1 MIKKRRVRLLVFLT
15 VMLLS
20 MTVFSSIALADGS
33 ERTEPVEITPQPTV
47 APTPVPTPATHG
59 SAFTNAGNM
68 ALVDNLFAENTNK
81 QFITVE
87 SKNGQLFYIV
97 IDYDAVQN
105 EETDSYA
112 VHFLNMVD
120 EADLMALLEELDIDV
135 PDKTPEPTPTPKPT
149 VEVVPEPEEPGGMSS
164 GILLIVFALLVGGV
178 ILYYFKVIKKK
189 PKQKVPS
196 YTDEYAMDDED
207 DIWEKEV

>member
-1 MIKKRRVRLLVFLT
+1 MIKRKRIALLFIT

-20 MTVFSSIALADGS
+20 MTVFSSVALADGS
-33 ERTEPVEITPQPTV
+33 ERTEPAETPQPTV
-47 APTPVPTPATHG
+47 APTPVPTPATQG
-59 SAFTNAGNM
+59 SAFTNEGNM
-68 ALVDNLFAENTNK
+68 ALVDNLFSKNTNK

-149 VEVVPEPEEPGGMSS
+149 VEVITEPEEPDGMNV

-178 ILYYFKVIKKK
+178 IFYYFKVIKKK

-196 YTDEYAMDDED
+196 YTDEYDMDDD

>member
-1 MIKKRRVRLLVFLT
+1 MIKKRRVRLLAFLT

-20 MTVFSSIALADGS
+20 MTVFSSAALADGS
-33 ERTEPVEITPQPTV
+33 ERTEPAETPQPTV
-47 APTPVPTPATHG
+47 APTPVPTPATQG
-59 SAFTNAGNM
+59 SAFTNEGNM
-68 ALVDNLFAENTNK
+68 ALVDNLFSKNTNK

-149 VEVVPEPEEPGGMSS
+149 VEVITEPEEPDGMNG

-178 ILYYFKVIKKK
+178 IFYYFKVIKKK

-196 YTDEYAMDDED
+196 YTDEYDMDDD

>member
-1 MIKKRRVRLLVFLT
+1 MIKKRRVRLLAFLT

-20 MTVFSSIALADGS
+20 MTVFSSAALADGS
-33 ERTEPVEITPQPTV
+33 ERTEPVETPQPTA
-47 APTPVPTPATHG
+47 APTPVPIPATQG
-59 SAFTNAGNM
+59 SAFTNEGNM
-68 ALVDNLFAENTNK
+68 ALVDNLFSKNTNK

-105 EETDSYA
+105 EETESYE

-120 EADLMALLEELDIDV
+120 EADLMALLEEQDIDV

-149 VEVVPEPEEPGGMSS
+149 VEVITEPEEPNGMSG
-164 GILLIVFALLVGGV
+164 GILLIVFVLLVGGV
-178 ILYYFKVIKKK
+178 VLYYFKVIKKK

-196 YTDEYAMDDED
+196 YTDEYDMDDD

>member
-1 MIKKRRVRLLVFLT
+1 MIKKRRVRLLTFLT

-20 MTVFSSIALADGS
+20 MTVFSSVALADGS
-33 ERTEPVEITPQPTV
+33 ERTEPVETPQPTV
-47 APTPVPTPATHG
+47 APTLVPTPATQG
-59 SAFTNAGNM
+59 STFTNEGNM
-68 ALVDNLFAENTNK
+68 ALVDNLFAENTIK
-81 QFITVE
+81 QFIIVE

-135 PDKTPEPTPTPKPT
+135 PDTTPESTPTPKPT
-149 VEVVPEPEEPGGMSS
+149 VEVVPEPDEPNGVNSS
-164 GILLIVFALLVGGV
+164 ILLIVFALLVGGV

-196 YTDEYAMDDED
+196 YTDEYDMDDD
-207 DIWEKEV
+207 DIWEKEI

>member
-1 MIKKRRVRLLVFLT
+1 MIKKHRVRLLAFLT

-20 MTVFSSIALADGS
+20 MTVFSSVALADGS
-33 ERTEPVEITPQPTV
+33 ERTEPVETPQPTV
-47 APTPVPTPATHG
+47 APTPVPTPATQG
-59 SAFTNAGNM
+59 SAFTNEGNM
-68 ALVDNLFAENTNK
+68 SLVDNLFAKNTNK

-120 EADLMALLEELDIDV
+120 EADLMALLEDLDIEI

-149 VEVVPEPEEPGGMSS
+149 VEVVPEPEEPGGMNS

-178 ILYYFKVIKKK
+178 VLYYFKVIKKK
-189 PKQKVPS
+189 PKQNVPS
-196 YTDEYAMDDED
+196 YTDEYDMDDD

>member
-1 MIKKRRVRLLVFLT
+1 MIKKRIALLFMT

-20 MTVFSSIALADGS
+20 MTVFSSVALADGS
-33 ERTEPVEITPQPTV
+33 ERTEPAETPQPTV
-47 APTPVPTPATHG
+47 APTPVPTPSTQG
-59 SAFTNAGNM
+59 SAFTNEGNM
-68 ALVDNLFAENTNK
+68 TLVDNLFAENTNK

-105 EETDSYA
+105 EETESYE

-120 EADLMALLEELDIDV
+120 EADLMALLEELDIEI

-149 VEVVPEPEEPGGMSS
+149 VEVVPEPEETNGMNG

-178 ILYYFKVIKKK
+178 VLYYFKVIKKK

-196 YTDEYAMDDED
+196 YTDEYDMDDD

>member
-1 MIKKRRVRLLVFLT
+1 MIKKRRVRLLTFLT

-20 MTVFSSIALADGS
+20 MTVFSSVALADGS
-33 ERTEPVEITPQPTV
+33 EKTEPVETPQPTV
-47 APTPVPTPATHG
+47 APTPVPTPATQG
-59 SAFTNAGNM
+59 SAFTNEGNM

-120 EADLMALLEELDIDV
+120 EADLMALLEELNIDIPV
-135 PDKTPEPTPTPKPT
+135 KTPEPTPTPKPT
-149 VEVVPEPEEPGGMSS
+149 VEVVPEPEEPNGMSG

-178 ILYYFKVIKKK
+178 VLYYFKVIKKK

-196 YTDEYAMDDED
+196 YTDEYDMDDD

>member
-1 MIKKRRVRLLVFLT
+1 MAVRAALIFGNIQPGDAAGLMKYTMERVPAFVNAFAPLDDVI
-15 VMLLS
+15 VACGAGA
-20 MTVFSSIALADGS
+20 IALGF
-33 ERTEPVEITPQPTV
+33 PVITNEQENIFR
-47 APTPVPTPATHG
+47 VPK
-59 SAFTNAGNM
+59 S
-68 ALVDNLFAENTNK
+68 LIV
-81 QFITVE
+81 
-87 SKNGQLFYIV
+87 QLFYIV

-105 EETDSYA
+105 EETESYE

-120 EADLMALLEELDIDV
+120 EADLMALLEEMDIDI

-149 VEVVPEPEEPGGMSS
+149 VEVITEPEESDGMSG

-178 ILYYFKVIKKK
+178 VLYYFKVIKNK

-196 YTDEYAMDDED
+196 YTDEYDMDDD

>member
-1 MIKKRRVRLLVFLT
+1 MIKKRRVRLLTFLT

-20 MTVFSSIALADGS
+20 MTVFSSVALADGS
-33 ERTEPVEITPQPTV
+33 ERTEPAETPQPTV
-47 APTPVPTPATHG
+47 APTPVPTPATQG
-59 SAFTNAGNM
+59 SAFTNEGNM
-68 ALVDNLFAENTNK
+68 TLVDNLFAENTNK

-120 EADLMALLEELDIDV
+120 EADLMALLEELDIEI

-149 VEVVPEPEEPGGMSS
+149 VEVVPEPEKTNGMNG

-178 ILYYFKVIKKK
+178 VLYYFKVIKKK

-196 YTDEYAMDDED
+196 YTDEYDMDDD

>member
-1 MIKKRRVRLLVFLT
+1 MIKRKRIALLFIT

-20 MTVFSSIALADGS
+20 MTVFSSVALADGS
-33 ERTEPVEITPQPTV
+33 ERTEPVETPQPTA
-47 APTPVPTPATHG
+47 APTPVPTPATQG
-59 SAFTNAGNM
+59 NAFTNEGNM

-105 EETDSYA
+105 EGTDSYA

-120 EADLMALLEELDIDV
+120 EADLMALLEELDIDIPVKTLESTPV
-135 PDKTPEPTPTPKPT
+135 PTPT
-149 VEVVPEPEEPGGMSS
+149 VEVVPEPEESDGMSS
-164 GILLIVFALLVGGV
+164 GVLLIVFALLVGGV

-196 YTDEYAMDDED
+196 YTDEYDMDDD

>member
-1 MIKKRRVRLLVFLT
+1 MIKKRRVRLLTFLT

-20 MTVFSSIALADGS
+20 MTAFSSVALADGS
-33 ERTEPVEITPQPTV
+33 ERTEHVETPQPTV
-47 APTPVPTPATHG
+47 APTPVPTPATQG
-59 SAFTNAGNM
+59 SAFTNEGNM
-68 ALVDNLFAENTNK
+68 VLVDNLFTENTNK

-105 EETDSYA
+105 EETESYE

-135 PDKTPEPTPTPKPT
+135 PDTTPESTPTPKPT
-149 VEVVPEPEEPGGMSS
+149 VEVVPEPDEPNGVNSS
-164 GILLIVFALLVGGV
+164 ILLIVFALLVGGV

-189 PKQKVPS
+189 SKQKMPA
-196 YTDEYAMDDED
+196 YTDEYDMDD

>member
-1 MIKKRRVRLLVFLT
+1 MIKRKRIALLFIT

-20 MTVFSSIALADGS
+20 MTVFSSVALADGS
-33 ERTEPVEITPQPTV
+33 ERTEPAETPQPTV
-47 APTPVPTPATHG
+47 APTPVPTPATQG
-59 SAFTNAGNM
+59 SAFTNEGNM
-68 ALVDNLFAENTNK
+68 ALVDNLFSKNTNK

-149 VEVVPEPEEPGGMSS
+149 VEVITEPEEPDGMNG

-178 ILYYFKVIKKK
+178 IFYYFKVIKKK

-196 YTDEYAMDDED
+196 YTDEYDMDDD

>member
-1 MIKKRRVRLLVFLT
+1 
-15 VMLLS
+15 
-20 MTVFSSIALADGS
+20 MTVFSSVALTDGS
-33 ERTEPVEITPQPTV
+33 EKTEPVETPQPTV
-47 APTPVPTPATHG
+47 APTPVPTPVSQG

-120 EADLMALLEELDIDV
+120 EADLMALLEELDIEI

-149 VEVVPEPEEPGGMSS
+149 VEVVPEPEKTNGMNS

-178 ILYYFKVIKKK
+178 ILYYFKVIKNK

-196 YTDEYAMDDED
+196 YTDEYDMEDED

>member
-1 MIKKRRVRLLVFLT
+1 MCIT
-15 VMLLS
+15 VMLWS
-20 MTVFSSIALADGS
+20 MTVFSSVALADGS
-33 ERTEPVEITPQPTV
+33 ERTEPAETPQPTV
-47 APTPVPTPATHG
+47 APTPVPTPATQG
-59 SAFTNAGNM
+59 SAFTNEGNM
-68 ALVDNLFAENTNK
+68 ALVDNLFSKNTNK

-149 VEVVPEPEEPGGMSS
+149 VEVITEPEEPDGMNG

-178 ILYYFKVIKKK
+178 IFYYFKVIKKK

-196 YTDEYAMDDED
+196 YTDEYDMDDD

>member
-1 MIKKRRVRLLVFLT
+1 MIKRKRIALLFIT

-20 MTVFSSIALADGS
+20 MTVFSSVALADGS
-33 ERTEPVEITPQPTV
+33 ERTEPAETPQPTV
-47 APTPVPTPATHG
+47 APTPVPTPATQG
-59 SAFTNAGNM
+59 SAFTNEGNM
-68 ALVDNLFAENTNK
+68 ALVDNLFSKNTNK

-105 EETDSYA
+105 EETESYE

-120 EADLMALLEELDIDV
+120 EADLMALLEDLDIEI
-135 PDKTPEPTPTPKPT
+135 PDKTQEPTPTPKPT
-149 VEVVPEPEEPGGMSS
+149 VEVVPEPEEPGGMNS

-178 ILYYFKVIKKK
+178 VLYYFKVIKKK

-196 YTDEYAMDDED
+196 YTDEYDMDDD

>member
-1 MIKKRRVRLLVFLT
+1 MIKRKRIALLFIT

-20 MTVFSSIALADGS
+20 MTVFSSVALADGS
-33 ERTEPVEITPQPTV
+33 ERTEHVETPQPTV
-47 APTPVPTPATHG
+47 APTPVPTPATQG
-59 SAFTNAGNM
+59 SAFTNEGNM
-68 ALVDNLFAENTNK
+68 SLVDNLFAKNTNK

-105 EETDSYA
+105 EETESYE

-120 EADLMALLEELDIDV
+120 EADLMALLEDLDIEI

-149 VEVVPEPEEPGGMSS
+149 VEVVPEPEEPGGMNS
-164 GILLIVFALLVGGV
+164 GILLIVFVLLVGGIV
-178 ILYYFKVIKKK
+178 LYYFKVINKK

-196 YTDEYAMDDED
+196 YTDEYDMDDD

>member
-1 MIKKRRVRLLVFLT
+1 MIKRKRIALLFIT

-20 MTVFSSIALADGS
+20 MTVFSSVALADGS
-33 ERTEPVEITPQPTV
+33 ERTEPVETPQPT
-47 APTPVPTPATHG
+47 AEPTPMPTPATQG
-59 SAFTNAGNM
+59 SAFTNEGNM
-68 ALVDNLFAENTNK
+68 VLVDNLFAENTNK

-97 IDYDAVQN
+97 IDYDAAQN
-105 EETDSYA
+105 EETESYA

-120 EADLMALLEELDIDV
+120 EADLMALLEEQDIDIPV
-135 PDKTPEPTPTPKPT
+135 KTPESTPVPNPT
-149 VEVVPEPEEPGGMSS
+149 VEVVPEPEEPDGMS
-164 GILLIVFALLVGGV
+164 GGVMLIVFALLVGGV
-178 ILYYFKVIKKK
+178 VLYYFKVIKKK

-196 YTDEYAMDDED
+196 YTDEYDMDDD

>member
-1 MIKKRRVRLLVFLT
+1 MIKRKRIALLFMT

-20 MTVFSSIALADGS
+20 MTVFSSVALADGKQ
-33 ERTEPVEITPQPTV
+33 TPEPTATPNPT
-47 APTPVPTPATHG
+47 ATPASVTQG
-59 SAFTNAGNM
+59 SAFTNEGNM
-68 ALVDNLFAENTNK
+68 SLVDNLFTRNTNK

-97 IDYDAVQN
+97 IDYDAVEN
-105 EETDSYA
+105 EETESYE

-120 EADLMALLEELDIDV
+120 EADLMALLEELDIYIPV
-135 PDKTPEPTPTPKPT
+135 KTPEPTPAPTST
-149 VEVVPEPEEPGGMSS
+149 VEVVPEPEEPDGMS
-164 GILLIVFALLVGGV
+164 GGVLLLIFALLVGGV

-196 YTDEYAMDDED
+196 YTDEYDMDDD

>member
-1 MIKKRRVRLLVFLT
+1 MIKKRRIRMLTFLT
-15 VMLLS
+15 AMLLS
-20 MTVFSSIALADGS
+20 MTVFSSTALAEGS
-33 ERTEPVEITPQPTV
+33 ESPVPVQTPLSSLSP
-47 APTPVPTPATHG
+47 APVSTPVPQG
-59 SAFTNAGNM
+59 SAFTNEGNM
-68 ALVDNLFAENTNK
+68 VLVDNLFAKNTNK

-105 EETDSYA
+105 EETESYE

-120 EADLMALLEELDIDV
+120 EADLMALLEDLDIEI

-149 VEVVPEPEEPGGMSS
+149 VEVVPEPEEPGGMNS

-178 ILYYFKVIKKK
+178 VLYYFKVIKKK

-196 YTDEYAMDDED
+196 YTDEYDMDDD

>member
-1 MIKKRRVRLLVFLT
+1 MIKKRRVRLLAFLT

-20 MTVFSSIALADGS
+20 MTVFSSVALADGS
-33 ERTEPVEITPQPTV
+33 ERTEPVETPQPTV
-47 APTPVPTPATHG
+47 APTPVPTPATQG
-59 SAFTNAGNM
+59 SAFTNEGNM
-68 ALVDNLFAENTNK
+68 SLVDNLFAKNTNK

-105 EETDSYA
+105 EETESYE

-135 PDKTPEPTPTPKPT
+135 PDTMPEPTPTPKPT
-149 VEVVPEPEEPGGMSS
+149 VEVVPEPEEPDGING

-178 ILYYFKVIKKK
+178 VLYYFKVIKKK

-196 YTDEYAMDDED
+196 YTDEYVMDDD

>member
-1 MIKKRRVRLLVFLT
+1 MIKKRRVRLLAFLT

-20 MTVFSSIALADGS
+20 MTVFSSVALADGS
-33 ERTEPVEITPQPTV
+33 ERTEPVETPQPTV
-47 APTPVPTPATHG
+47 APTPVPTPATQG
-59 SAFTNAGNM
+59 NAFTNEGNM
-68 ALVDNLFAENTNK
+68 VLVDNLFAENTNK

-105 EETDSYA
+105 EGTDSYA

-120 EADLMALLEELDIDV
+120 EADLMALLEKMDIPV
-135 PDKTPEPTPTPKPT
+135 KTPEPTPVPTPT
-149 VEVVPEPEEPGGMSS
+149 VEVVPEPEEPGSMSV
-164 GILLIVFALLVGGV
+164 GILLIAFALLVGGV
-178 ILYYFKVIKKK
+178 VLYYFKVIKKK
-189 PKQKVPS
+189 SKQKVPS
-196 YTDEYAMDDED
+196 YTDEYDMDDD

>member
-1 MIKKRRVRLLVFLT
+1 MIKKRRVRLLAFLT
-15 VMLLS
+15 VMLMS
-20 MTVFSSIALADGS
+20 MTVFSAVALADGS
-33 ERTEPVEITPQPTV
+33 ERTEPVETPQPTV
-47 APTPVPTPATHG
+47 APTPVPTPVSQG
-59 SAFTNAGNM
+59 SAFTNEGNM
-68 ALVDNLFAENTNK
+68 ALVDNLFTENTNK

-149 VEVVPEPEEPGGMSS
+149 VEVVPEPEEPNGMNG
-164 GILLIVFALLVGGV
+164 GILLIVFVLLVGGV
-178 ILYYFKVIKKK
+178 VLYYFKVIKKK

-196 YTDEYAMDDED
+196 YTDEYDMDDD

>member
-1 MIKKRRVRLLVFLT
+1 MIKKRRVRMLAFLT

-20 MTVFSSIALADGS
+20 MTVFSSAALADGS
-33 ERTEPVEITPQPTV
+33 ERTEPAETPQPTV
-47 APTPVPTPATHG
+47 APTPVPTPATQG
-59 SAFTNAGNM
+59 SAFTNEGNM
-68 ALVDNLFAENTNK
+68 ALVDNLFSKNTNK

-120 EADLMALLEELDIDV
+120 EADLMTLLEELDIEI

-149 VEVVPEPEEPGGMSS
+149 VEVVPEPEETNGMNG

-178 ILYYFKVIKKK
+178 VLYYFKVIKKK

-196 YTDEYAMDDED
+196 YTDEYDMDDD